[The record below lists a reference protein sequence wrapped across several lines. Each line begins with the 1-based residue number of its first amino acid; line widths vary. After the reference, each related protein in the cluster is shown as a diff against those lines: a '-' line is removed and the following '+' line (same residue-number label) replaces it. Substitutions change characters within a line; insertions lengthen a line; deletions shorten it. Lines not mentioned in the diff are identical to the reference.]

1 MYTCWCSSLDN
12 IYAAHVPLPTT
23 EPMGA
28 ATKQLQCSRPISH
41 YWSFEWKI
49 EPIGHL
55 WLEAPRY
62 CREKKKKN
70 EMNLLYRKKN
80 TVCDKT
86 KTNMKEFKYFAF
98 IPVGGHKPKDLAKR
112 GGSIDKRRT

>member
-1 MYTCWCSSLDN
+1 
-12 IYAAHVPLPTT
+12 
-23 EPMGA
+23 
-28 ATKQLQCSRPISH
+28 
-41 YWSFEWKI
+41 
-49 EPIGHL
+49 
-55 WLEAPRY
+55 
-62 CREKKKKN
+62 
-70 EMNLLYRKKN
+70 MNLLYRKKN